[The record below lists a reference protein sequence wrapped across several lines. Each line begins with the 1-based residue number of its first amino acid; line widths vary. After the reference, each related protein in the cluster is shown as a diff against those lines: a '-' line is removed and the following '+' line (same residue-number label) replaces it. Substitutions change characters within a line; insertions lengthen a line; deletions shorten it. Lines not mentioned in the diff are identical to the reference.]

1 MKLTI
6 VYPAIGHRIGESY
19 LRTWQMEPLPVATL
33 AGLMP
38 ADADITF
45 YDDRLETIDFD
56 RPADAVLIPIET
68 YTARRAYE
76 IASEYR
82 RRNVPVVMGGFH
94 ATLMPDE
101 VARFAEAVVIGEAE
115 SIWHEVID
123 DIRHGTLKSRYRGN
137 RDSMSLINPD
147 RRLFRGKKYLPIGLV
162 ETGRGCPF
170 PCEFCAVQTF
180 FDRSYR
186 MRPVDAVIAELSALK
201 QSRRVFFF
209 VDDNFA
215 GNMRI
220 SRELLPELT
229 RLNIR
234 WITQMSIHAAH
245 DEAYL
250 ALLSQSGCKGVLIGF
265 ESLDECNLERMNKQF
280 NTAKGGYETALA
292 NLRKYNIRVYGTFV
306 FGYDNDTEESF
317 DQAVEFAI
325 GQGMYIAAFNHLTPF
340 PGTELYARLQQE
352 GKLRFDAWW
361 LDPGYRYNELP
372 FVPERLSPEAVT
384 KGCVEARRK
393 FYGWPSTIRRF
404 GSNRGDGFMSRN
416 YFPINAMHRNEIS
429 KRNGYPLGD
438 ENWQGQLLERT

>member
-38 ADADITF
+38 ADAEITF
-45 YDDRLETIDFD
+45 YDDRLEIINFD
-56 RPADAVLIPIET
+56 QPADAVLIPVET

-82 RRNVPVVMGGFH
+82 SRNVPVVMGGFH

-101 VARFAEAVVIGEAE
+101 VSRFAEAVVIGEAE
-115 SIWHEVID
+115 SIWHEVVD
-123 DIRHGTLKSRYRGN
+123 DIRHGSLKSRYRGD
-137 RDSMSLINPD
+137 RDGISITSPD

-201 QSRRVFFF
+201 PSRRIFFF

-220 SRELLPELT
+220 SRELLPELAK
-229 RLNIR
+229 LNIR

-265 ESLDECNLERMNKQF
+265 ESLDEGNLERMNKQF
-280 NTAKGGYETALA
+280 NTAKGGYEAALA

-306 FGYDNDTEESF
+306 FGYENDTEESF
-317 DQAVEFAI
+317 DRAVEFAI

-372 FVPERLSPEAVT
+372 FQPEQLSPEKVT
-384 KGCVEARRK
+384 KGCIDARRK

-404 GSNRGDGFMSRN
+404 GLNRGDAFMSRN

-438 ENWQGQLLERT
+438 ENWQGELLERK